1 MEREIQGI
9 GSYFSAYEHLTT
21 LLICQKSLAAVAS
34 WSEVLWAHKGCLF
47 WTTLDVCG
55 QKKSSF

>member
-47 WTTLDVCG
+47 
-55 QKKSSF
+55 